1 MGARSSTARGDGL
14 SFPQSYVP
22 GSTSLIAAASD
33 MRLRTVYVVV
43 GAVATTVDVQV
54 NGVSILARSDHPSG
68 VLAIGARQAFKFTG
82 EFIAAGTDYQFTTT
96 DPTARFSAEFVRV

>member
-22 GSTSLIAAASD
+22 GSTGLRAAASD

-43 GAVATTVDVQV
+43 GAAATTVDVQV
-54 NGVSILARSDHPSG
+54 NGVSILARSNNPSG
-68 VLAIGARQAFKFTG
+68 AVAAGARQAFKFTG
-82 EFIAAGTDYQFTTT
+82 EFIAAGADYQFTTT